1 VLINWAIADD
11 SPERIIMIRNIVGF
25 ISKALVPTNTTA
37 ISAVRPTSVNP
48 FANQSSNPFLSNS
61 GSNINFYGK
70 NQPVR
75 GGYFAGYYN
84 GKPNIVGKR
93 LFLEV

>member
-1 VLINWAIADD
+1 MNLVSL
-11 SPERIIMIRNIVGF
+11 
-25 ISKALVPTNTTA
+25 ISKALVPTKVNAVQTA
-37 ISAVRPTSVNP
+37 T
-48 FANQSSNPFLSNS
+48 QKTSNPF
-61 GSNINFYGK
+61 INPFMSESVADYYGK
-70 NQPVR
+70 NKPVR

>member
-1 VLINWAIADD
+1 
-11 SPERIIMIRNIVGF
+11 MIENLVGF
-25 ISKALVPTNTTA
+25 ISKALTPSRSTA
-37 ISAVRPTSVNP
+37 IAPVKSASVNP
-48 FANQSSNPFLSNS
+48 FASQSTNPFMSNS
-61 GSNINFYGK
+61 SINSNFYGK

-84 GKPNIVGKR
+84 GKPNIVGRK

>member
-1 VLINWAIADD
+1 
-11 SPERIIMIRNIVGF
+11 MIENLVGF
-25 ISKALVPTNTTA
+25 ISKALTPTKSTA
-37 ISAVRPTSVNP
+37 ISAVRPASVNP
-48 FANQSSNPFLSNS
+48 FASQSSNPFMSNQS
-61 GSNINFYGK
+61 VNSNFYGK
-70 NQPVR
+70 NNPVR

>member
-1 VLINWAIADD
+1 
-11 SPERIIMIRNIVGF
+11 MIRSLVGF

-37 ISAVRPTSVNP
+37 IAPVKQTNVNP
-48 FANQSSNPFLSNS
+48 FASQSTNPFLSANA
-61 GSNINFYGK
+61 SNTSFYGK

-84 GKPNIVGKR
+84 GKPNIVGKK